1 MSPNDPVTEEVRRRQ
16 RARAVA
22 MALVLGALVI
32 LFYFI
37 TIVRIGMQ

>member
-1 MSPNDPVTEEVRRRQ
+1 MSPNDPLTEAVRKRQ

-22 MALVLGALVI
+22 MALVLGAFAI